1 MPLMGGKDYKILNKP
16 VPRVDA
22 VDKVTGRAQYA
33 ADLKFP
39 AMLVGGCLRSGLSH
53 ANVVRI
59 DTSKAKETPGVK
71 AVLTAA
77 DIPKPQSWADY
88 MYITDKIKYVGDVVA
103 IIAAEDKESLEDA
116 MKAIEVIYEE
126 LDGVYTIDDALKTG
140 TVQVREKGVGL
151 VDGIPTPGTKGNVF
165 MDSYFRIRKGNV
177 EEAFK
182 QCDVII
188 EREYRTQFVEHAY
201 IEPEACVAVS
211 HPADGI
217 MTVYSSSQNPFFSR
231 RYIADALQCPMNKT
245 RLVQQTLGGSF
256 GGKEELAGLNVGRA
270 ALLARATGRPVQMI
284 LSREDSIL
292 ESSKRHP
299 FRFRYKIGAT
309 KEGRILAL
317 ESELIDN
324 SGAYNNQT
332 QYMNCRA
339 SIHSAGVYQIPN
351 VKNDTFGVFTN
362 NIHSGAFRGYSS
374 PQIIFAQESLM
385 EELAEALNMDI
396 IELKRKNLLRQYDLT
411 ATSQKLVQPTLI
423 TEMMEH
429 MLESTD
435 FVAKRE
441 NYQKQKV
448 VKRKGIGLVTCYRG
462 CGFGA
467 ESPDASG
474 AMVTALEDGT
484 VMIHSGISEN
494 GQGLKTAYAQIVAES
509 LGVKVDDI
517 HHYGIDTH
525 AIADSGMSVASRG
538 TVMGAQSIKK
548 AAEKLK
554 KLLLETGA
562 ELLHASPLDEVEIED
577 SMCFAKSNP
586 DIKLPLSAVCA
597 TRLWSGKQL
606 SVYEWFEPKPLHFDH
621 GTGQGDVFP
630 TYSYACVVAE
640 VEVDLETGCVDVL
653 KVSSG
658 HDCGTVIN
666 SALAK
671 GQIYGGI
678 AMGMGFAVMEEVEVN
693 RGRVGNKNFDAYI
706 FPTAMDVPAM
716 EAVLFECDDKEGTFG
731 AKSLGEPALEG
742 VGAAIASAV
751 NSVLINAKGV
761 RLRRLPFDLERVLLG
776 KSLRAGG
783 NS

>member
-1 MPLMGGKDYKILNKP
+1 MPLMGSKSFKVLNRA

-39 AMLVGGCLRSGLSH
+39 NMLVGGCLRSGLSH
-53 ANVVRI
+53 ANIVKI
-59 DTSKAKETPGVK
+59 DTSKAKAITGVK

-88 MYITDKIKYVGDVVA
+88 MYIADKVRYVGDVVA
-103 IIAAEDKESLEDA
+103 IVAAEDKETLDEA
-116 MKAIEVIYEE
+116 LKAIEVEYEE
-126 LDGVYTIDDALKTG
+126 LEGVYTIDDALKPDAI
-140 TVQVREKGVGL
+140 QVREKGVGL

-165 MDSYFRIRKGNV
+165 LESYYPIRKGNV

-188 EREYRTQFVEHAY
+188 EREYRTQFVEHSY

-211 HPADGI
+211 NPVDGT
-217 MTVYSSSQNPFFSR
+217 MTVYSSSQNPFFGR
-231 RYIADALQCPMNKT
+231 RYIADALQIPMNKA

-256 GGKEELAGLNVGRA
+256 GGKEELVGLTVGRA
-270 ALLARATGRPVQMI
+270 ALLAKATGRPVKMVV
-284 LSREDSIL
+284 SREESFL

-309 KEGRILAL
+309 KDGRILAL
-317 ESELIDN
+317 EGQLIDN

-339 SIHSAGVYQIPN
+339 AIHSAGVYNIPN
-351 VKNDTFGVFTN
+351 VKTDTFGVFTN
-362 NIHSGAFRGYSS
+362 NVHGGAFRGYSS
-374 PQIIFAQESLM
+374 PQVIFAQESLI
-385 EELAEALNMDI
+385 EELAEALNMDV
-396 IELKRKNLLRQYDLT
+396 IELRRKNLLKQYDLT
-411 ATSQKLVQPTLI
+411 ATGQKLVQPTLI
-423 TEMMEH
+423 REIMEY
-429 MLESTD
+429 MLEKTD

-441 NYQKQKV
+441 EYRKQTGP
-448 VKRKGIGLVTCYRG
+448 KRRGIGFVTCYRG
-462 CGFGA
+462 CGLGA

-474 AMVTALEDGT
+474 AQVTALEDGT
-484 VMIHSGISEN
+484 IIINSGTAEN
-494 GQGLKTAYAQIVAES
+494 GQGLKTAYTQIAAEA
-509 LGVKVDDI
+509 LGVRVEDI
-517 HHYGIDTH
+517 HHIGVDTH
-525 AIADSGMSVASRG
+525 AIADSGMTVASRG
-538 TVMGAQSIKK
+538 TVMGAQSMRK
-548 AAEKLK
+548 AALKLR
-554 KLLLETGA
+554 KLLEETAA
-562 ELLHASPLDEVEIED
+562 EMLNLSPLDEVVIED
-577 SMCFAKSNP
+577 GMCFAKSDPNTK
-586 DIKLPLSAVCA
+586 IPLSAVCA

-621 GTGQGDVFP
+621 HTGQGDVFP
-630 TYSYACVVAE
+630 TYSYGCVVAE
-640 VEVDLETGCVDVL
+640 VEVDLETGYVDVL

-666 SALAK
+666 PALAK

-678 AMGMGFAVMEEVEVN
+678 AMGMGFALTEEVEVDK
-693 RGRVGNKNFDAYI
+693 GKVGTVNFDSYI
-706 FPTAMDVPAM
+706 FPTAMDVPEM
-716 EAVLFECDDKEGTFG
+716 EPVLFECDDPEGTYG
-731 AKSLGEPALEG
+731 AKSLGEPATEA

-751 NSVLINAKGV
+751 NSVLKEAKGE